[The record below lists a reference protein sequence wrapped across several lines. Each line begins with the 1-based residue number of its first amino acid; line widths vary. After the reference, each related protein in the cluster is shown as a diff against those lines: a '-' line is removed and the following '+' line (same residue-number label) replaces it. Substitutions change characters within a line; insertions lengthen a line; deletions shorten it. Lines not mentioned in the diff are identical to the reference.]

1 MGKQLTFADKVRM
14 QDSIKVEIKV
24 LLSHA
29 MSVYVGNYA
38 DLTRCAENQGPALRL
53 ETQLSMR
60 ALGLLPW

>member
-1 MGKQLTFADKVRM
+1 MKKQLTFVDKIRM

-38 DLTRCAENQGPALRL
+38 DLTRCAENQVPALRL